1 MSNNT
6 FQEEVFSKGVNI
18 DLWKKLLKYAKPYTK
33 ELILL
38 SFFMAMLA
46 AFDAIIP
53 LMQRYA
59 IDNFIVVHSTS
70 GAAVFFAVYVLV
82 VVLQTIII
90 KVMISC
96 AGYVETGICY
106 DIRKDGF
113 EHLQRLSFSYYDT
126 TPVGWMMSRLTSDIW
141 RLGNTLSW
149 GLVDFAWG
157 FCMMVITSIVM
168 LVLEWKLALLTF
180 TVIPLLFV
188 VSIYFQKRIL
198 LNHRDIRKTNSLIT
212 AAFNEGIQGV
222 KTTKTLVRE
231 EGNLEDFMKLTGE
244 MNRKSI
250 SAATFAAIY
259 MPIVTLLGS
268 IAAGIVLWKGG
279 NRLMAGT
286 LSYGTLAAFISY
298 AIQFF
303 FPIRDMARIF
313 TDLQSAQASAE
324 RIMSLLETKP
334 DIVDDEEELARKGLN
349 DRRNWPKI
357 KGNIVFENVS
367 FAYKNGEKV
376 LENFNLTVKA
386 GEKIALVGDT
396 GAGKSTIVNL
406 ACRFYEP
413 TEGRILI
420 DGYDYTKMPMMW
432 LHSNLGYV
440 LQTPHLFS
448 GTIKENIL
456 YGKPDATD
464 EEIIR
469 ASKLVNLHDIV
480 MKMEKGY
487 DTPVGEGGSLL
498 STGEKQLVSFARAII
513 ADPAI
518 FVLDEAT
525 SSVDTETEH
534 LIQGAIANIL
544 KNRTSFIIAHRLST
558 IRSCDRILVIRDGK
572 IIEEGTHKELL
583 ARKGHYAKL
592 YTSQFMMQLN
602 HNDTLFNEN

>member
-1 MSNNT
+1 
-6 FQEEVFSKGVNI
+6 
-18 DLWKKLLKYAKPYTK
+18 
-33 ELILL
+33 
-38 SFFMAMLA
+38 
-46 AFDAIIP
+46 
-53 LMQRYA
+53 MQRYA
-59 IDNFIVVHSTS
+59 IDNFIVVHNTS
-70 GAAVFFAVYVLV
+70 GTVLFFVIYALV
-82 VVLQTIII
+82 VVIQAIII
-90 KVMISC
+90 KVMISY
-96 AGYVETGICY
+96 AGYIETGICY

-113 EHLQRLSFSYYDT
+113 EHLQELSFSYYDT

-141 RLGNTLSW
+141 RLGHTLSW
-149 GLVDFAWG
+149 GLTDFAWG
-157 FCMMVITSIVM
+157 LCMMVITSIVM

-180 TVIPLLFV
+180 IVIPVLFL

-198 LNHRDIRKTNSLIT
+198 LHHRDIRKTNSLIT

-231 EGNLEDFMKLTGE
+231 EGNLNDFKKITLE

-259 MPIVTLLGS
+259 MPIVALLGS
-268 IAAGIVLWKGG
+268 TAASIVIWQGG
-279 NRLMAGT
+279 NRLMLET
-286 LSYGTLAAFISY
+286 LSYGTLAAFINY

-334 DIVDDEEELARKGLN
+334 DIMDNTEELAKNRLN
-349 DRRNWPKI
+349 DRKNWPKI
-357 KGNIVFENVS
+357 KGNIIFENVS
-367 FAYKNGEKV
+367 FAYKTGEKV

-396 GAGKSTIVNL
+396 GSGKSTIVNL

-413 TEGRILI
+413 TGGRILI

-456 YGKPDATD
+456 YGKLDATD

-480 MKMEKGY
+480 MQMEKGY

-498 STGEKQLVSFARAII
+498 STGEKQLVSFARAVIS
-513 ADPAI
+513 DPAI

-534 LIQGAIANIL
+534 LIQDAIANIL
-544 KNRTSFIIAHRLST
+544 QNRTSFMIAHRLST
-558 IRSCDRILVIRDGK
+558 IRSADRILVIRDGK
-572 IIEEGTHKELL
+572 IIEEGTHNDLL

-592 YTSQFMMQLN
+592 YTSQYTMQLEHSN
-602 HNDTLFNEN
+602 I

>member
-1 MSNNT
+1 MSNNANT

-18 DLWKKLLKYAKPYTK
+18 DLWKKLLRYAKPYKK
-33 ELILL
+33 EFILL
-38 SFFMAMLA
+38 CAFMAMLA
-46 AFDAIIP
+46 GLDAATP
-53 LMQRYA
+53 LIQRYA
-59 IDNFIVVHSTS
+59 IDNFIVARSTS
-70 GAAVFFAVYVLV
+70 GMVLFFTVYVLV
-82 VVLQTIII
+82 IFVESVII
-90 KVMISC
+90 KLMISY
-96 AGYVETGICY
+96 AGHVETGICY

-113 EHLQRLSFSYYDT
+113 EHLQELSFSYYDT

-149 GLVDFAWG
+149 GLTDFAWG
-157 FCMMVITSIVM
+157 SCMMVITSIAM
-168 LVLEWKLALLTF
+168 LALEWRLALLTF
-180 TVIPLLFV
+180 AVVPALFA
-188 VSIYFQKRIL
+188 VSMYFQKRIL

-231 EGNLEDFMKLTGE
+231 EGNLKDFMELTDE
-244 MNRKSI
+244 MNKKSV

-259 MPIVTLLGS
+259 MPIVSLLGS
-268 IAAGIVLWKGG
+268 TAAGIVLWRGG
-279 NRLMAGT
+279 DRLMAGT

-303 FPIRDMARIF
+303 FPVRDMARIF

-334 DIVDDEEELARKGLN
+334 DIMDDAEELKKNGL
-349 DRRNWPKI
+349 DDPKNWPEI

-367 FAYKNGEKV
+367 FAYKTGEKV

-386 GEKIALVGDT
+386 GEKVALVGDT

-420 DGYDYTKMPMMW
+420 DGHDYTKMPVMW

-480 MKMEKGY
+480 MRMEKGY

-513 ADPAI
+513 SDPAI

-583 ARKGHYAKL
+583 AKKGHYAKL
-592 YTSQFMMQLN
+592 YTSQYAMQL
-602 HNDTLFNEN
+602 DRIDI

>member
-1 MSNNT
+1 MNNA
-6 FQEEVFSKGVNI
+6 FQEEVFSKGFNI
-18 DLWKKLLKYAKPYTK
+18 ELWKKLLKYAKPYK
-33 ELILL
+33 KKLIELSI
-38 SFFMAMLA
+38 FMAVIA
-46 AFDAIIP
+46 GFDALIP

-59 IDNFIVVHSTS
+59 IDNFIVKRSTS
-70 GAAVFFAVYVLV
+70 GTVWFFIVYALIVIF
-82 VVLQTIII
+82 QAIII
-90 KVMISC
+90 KVMISF
-96 AGYVETGICY
+96 AGYIETGICY
-106 DIRKDGF
+106 DVRKDGF
-113 EHLQRLSFSYYDT
+113 EHLQQLSFSYYDT

-157 FCMMVITSIVM
+157 LCMMIITSIVM

-180 TVIPLLFV
+180 IVIPVLFL
-188 VSIYFQKRIL
+188 VSMYFQKRIL

-222 KTTKTLVRE
+222 KTSKTLVRE
-231 EGNLEDFMKLTGE
+231 EGNLNDFKKITLE

-250 SAATFAAIY
+250 SAATFAAVY
-259 MPIVTLLGS
+259 MPIVSLLGS
-268 IAAGIVLWKGG
+268 TAASIVIWKGG
-279 NRLMAGT
+279 DRLMLGT
-286 LSYGTLAAFISY
+286 LSYGTLAAFINY

-334 DIVDDEEELARKGLN
+334 DIIDSSEVLSKFGVN
-349 DRRNWPKI
+349 DKQNWPEI
-357 KGNIVFENVS
+357 KGNIVFENVN
-367 FAYKNGEKV
+367 FAYKTGEKV
-376 LENFNLTVKA
+376 LENFNLAVKA

-396 GAGKSTIVNL
+396 GSGKSTIVNL

-413 TEGRILI
+413 TGGRILI
-420 DGYDYTKMPMMW
+420 DGHDYTTMPMLW

-456 YGKPDATD
+456 YGKLDATD
-464 EEIIR
+464 EDIIR

-513 ADPAI
+513 SDPAI

-525 SSVDTETEH
+525 SSVDTETEY
-534 LIQGAIANIL
+534 LIQDAIANIL
-544 KNRTSFIIAHRLST
+544 QNRTSFIIAHRLST
-558 IRSCDRILVIRDGK
+558 IRSADRILVIRDGK
-572 IIEEGTHKELL
+572 IIEEGTHQQLL

-592 YTSQFMMQLN
+592 YTSQYTMQLEYN
-602 HNDTLFNEN
+602 GNSEL